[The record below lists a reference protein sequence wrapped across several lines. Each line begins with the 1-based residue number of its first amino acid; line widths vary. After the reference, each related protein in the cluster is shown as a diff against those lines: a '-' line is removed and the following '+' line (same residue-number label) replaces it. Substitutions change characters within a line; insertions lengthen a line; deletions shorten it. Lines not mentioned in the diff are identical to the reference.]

1 MPAAGL
7 AALACLCL
15 LAAAANAPAHAHTFD
30 IGAHAHPLA
39 VGAHTHPLA
48 VGAHTHPLAVGIHAH
63 TLGAR
68 AHAAGVI
75 SVDDTGRLRFT
86 GESNGELIEEGP
98 ATGTLPGSVRARL
111 TLGTNVTLGFTIY
124 LHGGSISGSG
134 AAKLNPGKGV
144 YASFNGTL
152 NVSHG
157 SGHYAHASGSGGL
170 YGTIDRE
177 NDNATVQV
185 VGHLHV

>member
-15 LAAAANAPAHAHTFD
+15 LATVADAPGRAAPLLREAP
-30 IGAHAHPLA
+30 PLRDGVRA
-39 VGAHTHPLA
+39 LRVGARM
-48 VGAHTHPLAVGIHAH
+48 GALRVR
-63 TLGAR
+63 AR
-68 AHAAGVI
+68 AAGVI
-75 SVDDTGRLRFT
+75 SVNDTGRLRFT

-98 ATGTLPGSVRARL
+98 ASGTLPGSVRARL
-111 TLGTNVTLGFTIY
+111 TLGTDVTLGFTIY
-124 LHGGSISGSG
+124 LHGGSITGSG

-157 SGHYAHASGSGGL
+157 SGHYAHASGRGGL

-185 VGHLHV
+185 VGRLHI